1 VTSSNLTKILA
12 VNWKQL
18 SNNIIDPLFFGT
30 YGLAVSRQSHSG
42 QSIQIHVLQVLWH
55 IRKTDFGI
63 LFRHKNGT
71 VHRLPFHLHL

>member
-1 VTSSNLTKILA
+1 VTSSNSTKILA

-30 YGLAVSRQSHSG
+30 CGLAVSRQNHSG

-55 IRKTDFGI
+55 PKNRFWNFI
-63 LFRHKNGT
+63 LSQKWYST
-71 VHRLPFHLHL
+71 